1 VSHRPKTLK
10 EHCEALN
17 EAFPFEETEEQVTDR
32 QQDFVRRFSWNSKK
46 TMQQNIN
53 EFEKRFQYHTVGDQA
68 LGRKPFHIS
77 EPVKF
82 KIFNTAMVKSD
93 SMSVRQFG
101 VGNTERGSYAKT
113 LVSIKKLVEM
123 NAQHF
128 VVQKRS
134 GKNENAFAVSESEI
148 EVRSDELICSE
159 SNEAELIDGAFF
171 ICETE
176 NPCMDDF
183 DNSSISAELQRCKNC
198 KGFKHMTSTCPKF
211 GGGLF
216 FSAEAVKFRQA
227 ARVRNAQRDSRMDHR
242 GGGQG
247 GGYRGGGHRQGQAM
261 VVTDAARSQESLLKA
276 VISCA
281 TTLPK
286 TLQSKVKALK
296 AIDGGTDFAM
306 MVVEE
311 SDSSE

>member
-1 VSHRPKTLK
+1 VQVERQRDHDEVGQETSQSRGAWKTGETCGEGEEPDLTQESVTSSSQFLERVRTECGLVSKRFRKLEKKRREQAEREEIICDLIRYRVLNAEDRELVSHRPKTLK
-10 EHCEALN
+10 DYCEALN
-17 EAFPFEETEEQVTDR
+17 GAFPFEETEEQVTDR

-113 LVSIKKLVEM
+113 LVSIKKLVGM

-128 VVQKRS
+128 AVQKRS

-159 SNEAELIDGAFF
+159 SHEAEQMDGAFF

-183 DNSSISAELQRCKNC
+183 DS
-198 KGFKHMTSTCPKF
+198 
-211 GGGLF
+211 
-216 FSAEAVKFRQA
+216 
-227 ARVRNAQRDSRMDHR
+227 
-242 GGGQG
+242 
-247 GGYRGGGHRQGQAM
+247 
-261 VVTDAARSQESLLKA
+261 
-276 VISCA
+276 
-281 TTLPK
+281 
-286 TLQSKVKALK
+286 
-296 AIDGGTDFAM
+296 
-306 MVVEE
+306 
-311 SDSSE
+311 